1 MKPKHYFDA
10 NLYARQ
16 LGFERVTRPPGS
28 PGGDLLFFAM
38 TPLRGA
44 LDAPMYNPEDAIRH
58 AHNHNHGHRG
68 LAAEPGSRTRPLSM
82 RTRWALTFCAI

>member
-28 PGGDLLFFAM
+28 PGGDLLFFVM

-44 LDAPMYNPEDAIRH
+44 LDAPMYKMP
-58 AHNHNHGHRG
+58 
-68 LAAEPGSRTRPLSM
+68 
-82 RTRWALTFCAI
+82 

>member
-38 TPLRGA
+38 TPLRVVRRYRLLGA
-44 LDAPMYNPEDAIRH
+44 SGEGPYRFAVRRTFAASRGSCLGRCLGR
-58 AHNHNHGHRG
+58 AHV
-68 LAAEPGSRTRPLSM
+68 
-82 RTRWALTFCAI
+82 